1 MSKRDIWMAVF
12 IYFLSGEIVWTPISI
27 PFSWYVWLIG
37 QPFLV
42 VISMILV
49 GVTAGGKRK

>member
-27 PFSWYVWLIG
+27 LFPWYVWLIG

-42 VISMILV
+42 GISMILV